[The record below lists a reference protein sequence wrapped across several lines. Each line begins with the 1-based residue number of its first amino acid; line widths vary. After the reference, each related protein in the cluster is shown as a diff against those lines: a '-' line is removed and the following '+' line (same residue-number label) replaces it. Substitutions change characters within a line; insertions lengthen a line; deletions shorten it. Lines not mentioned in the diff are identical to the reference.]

1 MSKYLNNDQKVV
13 IDDLIKN
20 ALINNKSKAAHNVDN
35 SFNYYLH
42 LSNDKENFC
51 TDIISN
57 INKTSFKKK
66 IKDKDYFK
74 SVSFI
79 LLGKLFYL
87 KYSNGKY
94 LKLQKLEKLISKQKL
109 IEVITDME
117 SSRDLAWSY
126 VEQTENEHLKDFFYG
141 VYTYIYNI

>member
-1 MSKYLNNDQKVV
+1 MTKYLDNDQKVV

-20 ALINNKSKAAHNVDN
+20 AKISNKSKAAHNVDN
-35 SFNYYLH
+35 SFNYYLN

-51 TDIISN
+51 SDIITN
-57 INKTSFKKK
+57 INKNSFKKK

-79 LLGKLFYL
+79 LLGKMFYL

-94 LKLQKLEKLISKQKL
+94 LKIKKLEKLIDKEAL
-109 IEVITDME
+109 VDIITEME
-117 SSRDLAWSY
+117 SSRDLAWSH
-126 VEQTENEHLKDFFYG
+126 VENTEKEELKDFFYG
-141 VYTYIYNI
+141 VYTYIYNV